1 MSLTLQE
8 FLQQQGYAL
17 CEYLG
22 DGEFCLLAEPP
33 AWFAEIWHL
42 PETEKKPLRLGDDS
56 PFLEGFLTEAE
67 AFWQSRAAGVLPS
80 GAWIERSHGD
90 LGAICEIPLEAL
102 ALTIGDKR
110 VLSIQ
115 SQPEAFL
122 ERTRVLQTAR
132 DALLVHERLRKE
144 VQKKEILLHCI
155 IHDLSQPLTAMRGCF
170 EILGLEEGSPRIKQ
184 LVEVGM
190 QQSEQQEEMIREVL
204 KAFSADLQEGIEPG
218 GATAVLPNVLTCA
231 RETVTAF
238 APTFEAKGITLWLDP
253 RLRSRSGWPV
263 IGEYTRL
270 KRIFSN
276 LVENALRYAPS
287 GSVVTIG
294 IEEEGRFL
302 KAYVEDQGPG
312 FAKGFQAADAF
323 KLFAKGKEGGG
334 KAGLGLYFCR
344 ITVERWGGTIGCEA
358 VVPKG
363 ARFWFRLLA
372 GKEQSITKRDGEN
385 LQRDVATRE
394 GSELAADATK
404 VPGTTKVPGAS
415 KAVGAT
421 KVMGTTG
428 GMDARLRESESH
440 WEGVAPV
447 DAELLPPTPPASLEV
462 LLADDDSAIRE
473 LTELL
478 LTRQGHKVVA
488 VDNGQ
493 DVLRVLSSRR
503 FDVVL
508 LDDEMPGLNGAET
521 ARRIRAAE
529 QGGDKHQFL
538 LSLSG
543 NNTEADQRRLLQAG
557 VDACLS
563 KPFHFEDLNKAM
575 ARLVFPVPEAAKA
588 FSALNAARDT
598 AGDVRADLLQRVGGD
613 AELLRRMIK
622 IFLKDH
628 PKKMALL
635 RQALARK
642 DAAALAATAHA
653 LKGSV
658 SIFGAAEARQFAE
671 ELQDMGRQGQISGA
685 AERLKLLEEQIVI
698 LEKKLRGYTRE
709 ASRTGSPSGKGKAG
723 VRRRQK
729 RIKR

>member
-1 MSLTLQE
+1 
-8 FLQQQGYAL
+8 
-17 CEYLG
+17 
-22 DGEFCLLAEPP
+22 
-33 AWFAEIWHL
+33 
-42 PETEKKPLRLGDDS
+42 
-56 PFLEGFLTEAE
+56 
-67 AFWQSRAAGVLPS
+67 
-80 GAWIERSHGD
+80 
-90 LGAICEIPLEAL
+90 
-102 ALTIGDKR
+102 
-110 VLSIQ
+110 
-115 SQPEAFL
+115 
-122 ERTRVLQTAR
+122 
-132 DALLVHERLRKE
+132 
-144 VQKKEILLHCI
+144 
-155 IHDLSQPLTAMRGCF
+155 
-170 EILGLEEGSPRIKQ
+170 
-184 LVEVGM
+184 
-190 QQSEQQEEMIREVL
+190 
-204 KAFSADLQEGIEPG
+204 
-218 GATAVLPNVLTCA
+218 
-231 RETVTAF
+231 
-238 APTFEAKGITLWLDP
+238 
-253 RLRSRSGWPV
+253 
-263 IGEYTRL
+263 
-270 KRIFSN
+270 
-276 LVENALRYAPS
+276 
-287 GSVVTIG
+287 
-294 IEEEGRFL
+294 
-302 KAYVEDQGPG
+302 VEDQGPG
-312 FAKGFQAADAF
+312 LPKGFGATDAF

-385 LQRDVATRE
+385 LKRDVATRE
-394 GSELAADATK
+394 GSELATDATN
-404 VPGTTKVPGAS
+404 VPGTTNVTGAS
-415 KAVGAT
+415 NAMGA
-421 KVMGTTG
+421 TG
-428 GMDARLRESESH
+428 GMGARLRESERH
-440 WEGVAPV
+440 LEGVAPV
-447 DAELLPPTPPASLEV
+447 DAELPLPTPPASLEV

-493 DVLRVLSSRR
+493 DALRVLSSRP

-521 ARRIRAAE
+521 ARRIRASE
-529 QGGDKHQFL
+529 KGGDKHQFL

-588 FSALNAARDT
+588 FAASNAARDT
-598 AGDVRADLLQRVGGD
+598 AGDVRAGLLQRVGGD

-622 IFLKDH
+622 IFLKDYR
-628 PKKMALL
+628 KKMALL

-685 AERLKLLEEQIVI
+685 AERLKLLEDQIVI

>member
-1 MSLTLQE
+1 MSPTLQE

-22 DGEFCLLAEPP
+22 GGEFCLLAEPP
-33 AWFAEIWHL
+33 AWFAKVWRL
-42 PETEKKPLRLGDDS
+42 PETEKKTLRLGDDS
-56 PFLEGFLTEAE
+56 PFLEGFLTDAE
-67 AFWQSRAAGVLPS
+67 AFWESRAVGALPS
-80 GAWIERSHGD
+80 GDWIERSRKE
-90 LGAICEIPLEAL
+90 LGAISEIPLAAL
-102 ALTIGDKR
+102 ALRIGDKR

-115 SQPEAFL
+115 SQPEAFA

-132 DALLVHERLRKE
+132 DGLLVHERLRKE

-184 LVEVGM
+184 LVGVGM

-204 KAFSADLQEGIEPG
+204 KAFSADLQEGIDPG
-218 GATAVLPNVLTCA
+218 GGTAAVPNVLTCA

-302 KAYVEDQGPG
+302 KVYVEDQGPG
-312 FAKGFQAADAF
+312 FPKDFQPAEAF

-358 VVPKG
+358 VVPRG
-363 ARFWFRLLA
+363 ARFWFRLLV
-372 GKEQSITKRDGEN
+372 GKEQSIVKRDDKN
-385 LQRDVATRE
+385 LNRDVATRY
-394 GSELAADATK
+394 GSELATATN
-404 VPGTTKVPGAS
+404 VTNAASATDVTGTTKTA
-415 KAVGAT
+415 AA
-421 KVMGTTG
+421 TG
-428 GMDARLRESESH
+428 GMGARVRGSDGSPQDVEPAS
-440 WEGVAPV
+440 
-447 DAELLPPTPPASLEV
+447 AELPQPIPPASLEV

-478 LTRQGHKVVA
+478 LTRLGHRVVA
-488 VDNGQ
+488 VDNGR
-493 DVLRVLSSRR
+493 DALRVLSDRR

-521 ARRIRAAE
+521 ARRIRA
-529 QGGDKHQFL
+529 
-538 LSLSG
+538 
-543 NNTEADQRRLLQAG
+543 TE
-557 VDACLS
+557 
-563 KPFHFEDLNKAM
+563 KE
-575 ARLVFPVPEAAKA
+575 
-588 FSALNAARDT
+588 
-598 AGDVRADLLQRVGGD
+598 
-613 AELLRRMIK
+613 
-622 IFLKDH
+622 
-628 PKKMALL
+628 
-635 RQALARK
+635 
-642 DAAALAATAHA
+642 
-653 LKGSV
+653 
-658 SIFGAAEARQFAE
+658 
-671 ELQDMGRQGQISGA
+671 
-685 AERLKLLEEQIVI
+685 
-698 LEKKLRGYTRE
+698 
-709 ASRTGSPSGKGKAG
+709 SGKHHQDEAYP
-723 VRRRQK
+723 
-729 RIKR
+729 